1 MWPLLSVL
9 RALAVLPQQVA
20 PYRCRSR
27 YEDHFPFAL
36 GPYLLSP
43 VFICV
48 HLWFQ
53 GVVIFYFPFSII
65 GIFTPDLRAKSMAS
79 G

>member
-9 RALAVLPQQVA
+9 CALAVLPPQVA
-20 PYRCRSR
+20 PHRRRSR

-36 GPYLLSP
+36 GPYLLSS
-43 VFICV
+43 VFICA